1 MATASRPPAGVR
13 ELFEALPAYLPAPRV
28 EEIQRAYDFAF
39 ECHDGQ
45 MRQSGEPYI
54 THPVAVAALVAG
66 LRMDAHTISAALLHD
81 VVEDCGIT
89 VEQLR
94 HRFDDDVARLVEGAT
109 KIEAIQVQDASHVDA
124 ETLRK
129 MFVAMAEDVRVVI
142 LKLADRL
149 HNMSTLEPLEP
160 ERQQRLARETM
171 EIYAPLAA
179 RLGIWQFKWQLEDLA
194 FRYLQPE
201 DYRRVSEIV
210 TARRG
215 ERDKFVDDVELELR
229 AALEAAGIH
238 AEVSGRA
245 KHLYSVHDKMRRYA
259 EQGRSFDEI
268 YDLLAVRIL
277 VGTVADCY
285 NALGV
290 VHQTW
295 HPIPGTF
302 DDYIA
307 SPKESMYQSL
317 HTSVL
322 GPGAHPFEVQ
332 IRTLEMHEVAE
343 YGVAAH
349 WSYKGEARRRDVQ
362 YDERMSWLRHL
373 VEWQQDASGT
383 EDFLESVKSDVF
395 ADQVFVYTPK
405 AEVRV
410 LPRGSTPIDFAYRV
424 HTDLGHQCA
433 GARVNGRMVPLN
445 TKLDNGDVIEIIR
458 SRTPKGPSRDWLI
471 EHLGYLGSSHSRQK
485 VRQWFRRQQRGEN
498 ITRGRELFDRE
509 RKRLGVREAPA
520 DLAQRL
526 GYADMEDML
535 AALGYGD
542 VSLQRLGIL
551 LAEHTQQEELA
562 LTPSTSRPAAT
573 PLGPGGVR
581 VLGVPGLVT
590 TLAKCCNPLPGDD
603 IVGYTTRA
611 RGVTV
616 HRATCRTVRAI
627 DEIERLIDCDWGP
640 TGNVYETTIEIVSW
654 DRPGLL
660 RDVAALV
667 ASQRVNIASVRHD
680 SAVDGTITVH
690 MTLETEGLAQLAALM
705 TRLEGVRGVTTVGRV
720 EA

>member
-1 MATASRPPAGVR
+1 MATTSRPPTGAR
-13 ELFEALPAYLPAPRV
+13 ELFEALPAYLPESRV
-28 EEIQRAYDFAF
+28 EEIRAAYDFAVR
-39 ECHDGQ
+39 CHEGQ
-45 MRQSGEPYI
+45 FRQSGDPYI
-54 THPVAVAALVAG
+54 THPIAVAALLAG
-66 LRMDAHTISAALLHD
+66 LRMDPHTIAAALLHD
-81 VVEDCGIT
+81 VVEDCDVTI
-89 VEQLR
+89 EELR
-94 HRFDDDVARLVEGAT
+94 ARFNDDVARLVEGAT
-109 KIEAIQVQDASHVDA
+109 KISAIQVTDATRVDA

-142 LKLADRL
+142 LKIADRL
-149 HNMSTLEPLEP
+149 HNMGTLEPLEAP
-160 ERQQRLARETM
+160 RQQRLARETM

-194 FRYLQPE
+194 FRYLMPE
-201 DYRRVSEIV
+201 DYRRTEDIV
-210 TARRG
+210 AQGRA
-215 ERDKFVDDVELELR
+215 EREKFVVQVEAQLR
-229 AALEAAGIH
+229 AALAEAGIT

-245 KHLYSVHDKMRRYA
+245 KHLYSFYDKMRRYQ
-259 EQGRSFDEI
+259 EQGRSFDQI
-268 YDLLAVRIL
+268 YDLLAVRVL
-277 VGTVADCY
+277 VNSVANCY

-307 SPKESMYQSL
+307 SPKESLYQSL

-332 IRTLEMHEVAE
+332 IRTQEMHDVAE

-349 WSYKGEARRRDVQ
+349 WSYKEEGRRRDVR

-373 VEWQQDASGT
+373 IEWQQEASGT

-410 LPRGSTPIDFAYRV
+410 LPRGSTPIDFAYRI

-445 TKLDNGDVIEIIR
+445 TPLENGDVVEVIR

-471 EHLGYLGSSHSRQK
+471 EHLGYLGSSNSRQK
-485 VRQWFRRQQRGEN
+485 VRQWFRRQQKGEN
-498 ITRGRELFDRE
+498 VARGREMFDRE
-509 RKRLGVREAPA
+509 RKRLGVRDLPA
-520 DLAQRL
+520 DLHSRL
-526 GYADMEDML
+526 GYTEHDDML
-535 AALGYGD
+535 AAIGYGD
-542 VSLQRLGIL
+542 VSLQRVGLL
-551 LAEHTQQEELA
+551 LAEHEESETLA
-562 LTPSTSRPAAT
+562 LAPTGRPSK
-573 PLGPGGVR
+573 LGPAGVR
-581 VLGVPGLVT
+581 VLGTGGLHTVI
-590 TLAKCCNPLPGDD
+590 ARCCNPLPGDP
-603 IVGYTTRA
+603 ILGYVTRA

-616 HRATCRTVRAI
+616 HRASCHTVKHV
-627 DEIERLIDCDWGP
+627 DEMERLVECDWGP
-640 TGNVYETTIEIVSW
+640 TGTVYESNIEVVAW

-660 RDVAALV
+660 RDLSALV
-667 ASQRVNIASVRHD
+667 ASQHVNIAAVRHD
-680 SAVDGTITVH
+680 SAVDGTITVR

-705 TRLEGVRGVTTVGRV
+705 TRLESVRGVSTVVRT
-720 EA
+720 

>member
-13 ELFEALPAYLPAPRV
+13 ELFEALPAYLPAARV
-28 EEIQRAYDFAF
+28 EEVKRAYDFAF

-81 VVEDCGIT
+81 VVEDCGVT
-89 VEQLR
+89 VEQLQK
-94 HRFDDDVARLVEGAT
+94 RFNDDVARLVEGAT
-109 KIEAIQVQDASHVDA
+109 KIEAIQVQDASRIDA

-142 LKLADRL
+142 IKLADRL

-160 ERQQRLARETM
+160 ARQQRLSRETM

-215 ERDKFVDDVELELR
+215 ERDRFVDDVEQELR
-229 AALEAAGIH
+229 AALEAAGIN

-259 EQGRSFDEI
+259 EQDRSFDEI
-268 YDLLAVRIL
+268 YDLLAVRVL
-277 VGTVADCY
+277 VGSVADCY

-295 HPIPGTF
+295 HPIPGAF

-445 TKLDNGDVIEIIR
+445 TKLENGDVIEIIR
-458 SRTPKGPSRDWLI
+458 ARAPKGPSRDWLI

-485 VRQWFRRQQRGEN
+485 VRQWFRRQQRSEN
-498 ITRGRELFDRE
+498 IARGRELFDRE
-509 RKRLGVREAPA
+509 RKRLGVREAPP

-526 GYADMEDML
+526 GYADLEDML

-542 VSLQRLGIL
+542 VSLQRLGLL

-581 VLGVPGLVT
+581 VLGVGGLVT
-590 TLAKCCNPLPGDD
+590 TLAHCCNPLPGDD

-640 TGNVYETTIEIVSW
+640 VGNVYETTIDVVAW

-705 TRLEGVRGVTTVGRV
+705 TRLESVRGVTGVGRT